1 MEGQEMNL
9 KNETVKVVIVFQS
22 SKTNI
27 LIM

>member
-22 SKTNI
+22 SKMNI